1 MPRHTWHFRWYSAY
15 PENSNTNIFR
25 LKKKEHFCEKSKN
38 IFWPHLRL
46 FGPSWLDDFFSK
58 IGLCRFFILWLST
71 SMRAHVHTHTHTHAH
86 KNWLPRRPIKD
97 PYKKTNFSNCSLLQ
111 RKTGLRQ
118 KTVLLAI
125 YFPAL
130 ITTTKP

>member
-1 MPRHTWHFRWYSAY
+1 MAFSL
-15 PENSNTNIFR
+15 IFSLSR
-25 LKKKEHFCEKSKN
+25 KFEYKYFQIKKKRTFLWKIQKYFLATFTT
-38 IFWPHLRL
+38 FWALLAWRL
-46 FGPSWLDDFFSK
+46 FFKNWT
-58 IGLCRFFILWLST
+58 LSLFYFMT
-71 SMRAHVHTHTHTHAH
+71 LYLYARACAHTHTHTHAH